1 MSRKAVN
8 SIESCR
14 ICGQMKPLNDFYKMK
29 GMRDGYRNECKACNL
44 RQKHDRYVEDPDR
57 EIARVK
63 RWQQDNAERLNTY
76 RWQHRKLPETKARE
90 RRTYLKR
97 KFGLTPDEYS
107 AKLEWQGG
115 VCLICQ
121 RPPADGQ
128 FLDIDHDHRTGRPR
142 GLLCRNCN
150 QGLGQFRE
158 DPFLLAAAA
167 GYLIMWDAEEPREF
181 PRVRLAIGG
190 EARRLAG

>member
-1 MSRKAVN
+1 
-8 SIESCR
+8 
-14 ICGQMKPLNDFYKMK
+14 MK

-44 RQKHDRYVEDPDR
+44 RQKHERYVRDPGR
-57 EIARVK
+57 EIARVQK
-63 RWQQDNAERLNTY
+63 WRDENPERYAAY
-76 RWQHRKLPETKARE
+76 RTAYRQRPARKLADRAGH
-90 RRTYLKR
+90 LKR
-97 KFGLTPDEYS
+97 KFGLTPDEYA
-107 AKLEWQGG
+107 AKLEWQHG

-121 RPPADGQ
+121 QRPADGQ
-128 FLDIDHDHRTGRPR
+128 VLDIDHDHRTGRPR

-167 GYLIMWDAEEPREF
+167 GYLIMWDAEDPQEF

-190 EARRLAG
+190 EPRRLAS